1 MFIKL
6 ITFIDEN
13 RKFYLNLNFLNL
25 FYLPE
30 NRILKMLFGIHMQL
44 NTSTN
49 EQIAGYKW
57 NDVLAKLLVGHCK
70 LCRYSC
76 HL

>member
-13 RKFYLNLNFLNL
+13 RKFYLNFNFLNL

-57 NDVLAKLLVGHCK
+57 NDVLAKLLVGIVS
-70 LCRYSC
+70 LFVS
-76 HL
+76 LMT